1 MKERLS
7 RETIALRAARE
18 FQDGDLVNLGVG
30 IPDMCTVFVPEGRTV
45 YLHSENGVIGFG
57 PILGEEEWE
66 QADADFMQAGGYF
79 FRPLPGMCIVDHA
92 MSFDIVR
99 GGHLDKTV
107 LGALEVSEQGDLA
120 NWSTGSTSD
129 AGIGGGMDMPVGAKT
144 VIVTMEHT
152 TRDGGPRIVKECRYP
167 LTGQRCVDLIVTD
180 LAVIEVTAEGLLLKE
195 IAPGWTVAEVQALTE
210 PELIVAAELKEITL

>member
-18 FQDGDLVNLGVG
+18 FEDGDLVNIGVG
-30 IPDMCTVFVPEGRTV
+30 IPDMCTLFVPEGRTV
-45 YLHSENGVIGFG
+45 YLHTENGGIGYG
-57 PILGEEEWE
+57 PILGEDEWE
-66 QADADFMQAGGYF
+66 QADADFIQAGGYF
-79 FRPLPGMCIVDHA
+79 FRPLPGMSIVDHA
-92 MSFDIVR
+92 MSFDLVR

-120 NWSTGSTSD
+120 NWSTGSIDD
-129 AGIGGGMDMPVGAKT
+129 AGIGGGMDMPVGAKK

-152 TRDGGPRIVKECRYP
+152 THDGRPRLVKRCRYP
-167 LTGQRCVDLIVTD
+167 LTAPRAVDLIVTD
-180 LAVIEVTAEGLLLKE
+180 LAVIEVTGDGLLLKE

-210 PELIVAAELKEITL
+210 PKLMVAADLKEITL